1 MKTNQTHTDMEK
13 LVAES
18 LNEFVDDGKGREC
31 PGCGKYCSHEE
42 LAGDVCRQCEDEGV
56 YINEAGEVC
65 GK

>member
-1 MKTNQTHTDMEK
+1 MEK